1 VAHLHAVP
9 SGPDDDD
16 VHVVDG
22 EGSEAGEAGDTT
34 PAPEPG
40 DVGEPADDLDE
51 EPVEER
57 RYPSTIGGAFYLSIL
72 VVSCVAIVIAA
83 RSDWRLGVQ
92 ILGGA
97 LGVGALL
104 RLMLAPKDA
113 GMLAVR
119 NRFLDAALL
128 GGLGIALLVLAASI
142 PNMPS

>member
-1 VAHLHAVP
+1 MAHLHAVP

-16 VHVVDG
+16 ADVVDA
-22 EGSEAGEAGDTT
+22 EGSEAGEATAESDL
-34 PAPEPG
+34 EP
-40 DVGEPADDLDE
+40 DAAGERADEIDE
-51 EPVEER
+51 APVEER

-72 VVSCVAIVIAA
+72 VVSCVAIGIAV

-97 LGVGALL
+97 LVVGAML

-119 NRFLDAALL
+119 NRFLDAFLL
-128 GGLGIALLVLAASI
+128 GGLGIALAVLATSI
-142 PNMPS
+142 PNMPT

>member
-16 VHVVDG
+16 DHVVDA
-22 EGSEAGEAGDTT
+22 EDSEAGEATAESDL
-34 PAPEPG
+34 EPG
-40 DVGEPADDLDE
+40 DGGPADDLDE
-51 EPVEER
+51 APVEER

-72 VVSCVAIVIAA
+72 AVSCVAIGIAV

-97 LGVGALL
+97 LAVGAVL

-119 NRFLDAALL
+119 NRFLDAILL
-128 GGLGIALLVLAASI
+128 GGLGIALVVLATSI
-142 PNMPS
+142 PNMPI

>member
-16 VHVVDG
+16 ADVVDV
-22 EGSEAGEAGDTT
+22 EESEAGEATAEADL
-34 PAPEPG
+34 EP
-40 DVGEPADDLDE
+40 DAEESADAIDE
-51 EPVEER
+51 EHVEER

-72 VVSCVAIVIAA
+72 TVSCVAIGIAV

-97 LGVGALL
+97 LVVGAVL

-119 NRFLDAALL
+119 NRFLDAILL
-128 GGLGIALLVLAASI
+128 GGLGIALVALATSI
-142 PNMPS
+142 PNMPI

>member
-16 VHVVDG
+16 VHVVDA
-22 EGSEAGEAGDTT
+22 EAGESGDTT
-34 PAPEPG
+34 AEPEP
-40 DVGEPADDLDE
+40 DDAGEPADDVDE
-51 EPVEER
+51 APVEER

-142 PNMPS
+142 PNMPG

>member
-16 VHVVDG
+16 ENVVDA
-22 EGSEAGEAGDTT
+22 EESEAGAATAEPDLDEA
-34 PAPEPG
+34 
-40 DVGEPADDLDE
+40 GEPADATDE
-51 EPVEER
+51 APVEER

-72 VVSCVAIVIAA
+72 TVSCVALVIAI

-119 NRFLDAALL
+119 NRFLDAILL
-128 GGLGIALLVLAASI
+128 GGLGIALVVLATSI
-142 PNMPS
+142 PNMPT

>member
-16 VHVVDG
+16 DHVVDA
-22 EGSEAGEAGDTT
+22 EDSEAGGATI
-34 PAPEPG
+34 EP
-40 DVGEPADDLDE
+40 DREPVDADEPADDAVE
-51 EPVEER
+51 SGVEER

-72 VVSCVAIVIAA
+72 AVSCVAIVIAV

-97 LGVGALL
+97 LMVGALL
-104 RLMLAPKDA
+104 RLTLAPKDA

-119 NRFLDAALL
+119 NRFLDAILL
-128 GGLGIALLVLAASI
+128 GGLGIGLVVLATSI
-142 PNMPS
+142 PNMPT